1 MDIRELNQAISRN
14 EFSRLYFFYGEED
27 YLKEFY
33 INRIIH
39 TVVDDSFSCFNLFHY
54 QEEPSR
60 EELINALS
68 QPPVMAEY
76 KVVYLNQLELSSCD
90 SAFRDTLAEE
100 IKNLPE
106 FLILIIRESNIDKR
120 SKVWTSIQKYGEC
133 VECSYPAPQDLRAFI
148 TREFMKHQK
157 KISPALID
165 KIIQENE
172 PNLHS
177 VMRLIETVSSYLQ
190 DQEEVTEQS
199 LDRFMQKSMETVVFH
214 LSDALVNRKKEEAYD
229 LLNKLMLNQTK
240 NPPQLL
246 FSLLARH
253 ISGLYLATAGQNERI
268 PTEDVKKML
277 GKNIP
282 DFVIRK
288 YISQA
293 RGISP
298 QKLEELVSFCAQTDY
313 KLKTGQITD
322 PYLGIYTLFLKFW
335 TS

>member
-1 MDIRELNQAISRN
+1 
-14 EFSRLYFFYGEED
+14 
-27 YLKEFY
+27 
-33 INRIIH
+33 
-39 TVVDDSFSCFNLFHY
+39 
-54 QEEPSR
+54 
-60 EELINALS
+60 
-68 QPPVMAEY
+68 
-76 KVVYLNQLELSSCD
+76 
-90 SAFRDTLAEE
+90 
-100 IKNLPE
+100 
-106 FLILIIRESNIDKR
+106 
-120 SKVWTSIQKYGEC
+120 
-133 VECSYPAPQDLRAFI
+133 
-148 TREFMKHQK
+148 
-157 KISPALID
+157 
-165 KIIQENE
+165 
-172 PNLHS
+172 
-177 VMRLIETVSSYLQ
+177 MRLIETVSSYLQ

>member
-1 MDIRELNQAISRN
+1 MDIRSLNQAISQKQ
-14 EFSRLYFFYGEED
+14 FSNLYFFYGEED

-39 TVVDDSFSCFNLFHY
+39 TVVDDAFSCFNYFHY
-54 QEEPSR
+54 QEAPSP
-60 EELINALS
+60 EELHNTLS

-76 KVVYLNQLELSSCD
+76 KVIYLNQLDLSACD
-90 SAFRDTLAEE
+90 NAFRDTLSEE
-100 IKNLPE
+100 MQKLPE
-106 FLILIIRESNIDKR
+106 FVILIIRETAIDKR
-120 SKVWTSIQKYGEC
+120 SKIWTTAQKKGET
-133 VECSYPAPQDLRAFI
+133 VECKYPAPQDLRAFI
-148 TREFMKHQK
+148 TREFSKREK
-157 KISPALID
+157 KISPLLID
-165 KIIQENE
+165 KIIEENE

-177 VMRLIETVSSYLQ
+177 VMRLVETVSAYLQ
-190 DQEEVTEQS
+190 DQTEVTAQS
-199 LDRFMQKSMETVVFH
+199 LDRFMQRSMDAVVFH

-246 FSLLARH
+246 FSLLSRH

-268 PTEDVKKML
+268 PNEDIRKML

-282 DFVIRK
+282 DFVVRK

-293 RGISP
+293 KGLSLS
-298 QKLEELVSFCAQTDY
+298 KLEALIQFCAETDY
-313 KLKTGQITD
+313 KLKTGQISD

-335 TS
+335 EA